1 MTTINLRDFYYWY
14 LTDEPVVVSEAVA
27 EELLAG
33 KRYEPTHQR
42 RLKRNN
48 AQYSLDAGDGIEN
61 SACEFE
67 PSAQDILDRKEDFER
82 LCRALNS
89 LPETQ
94 GRRIDACIILGKSCR
109 EVAEVE
115 GVSVKCVSVSIQ
127 RGLESMRK
135 YLKSFC

>member
-1 MTTINLRDFYYWY
+1 MTTINLKDFYYWY

-27 EELLAG
+27 AELLAG

-42 RLKRNN
+42 RLTRNK

-61 SACEFE
+61 AACEFE

-89 LPETQ
+89 LPEAQ

-109 EVAEVE
+109 EVAQAE
-115 GVSVKCVSVSIQ
+115 GVDEESVRQSIK
-127 RGLESMRK
+127 RGLDNMRK
-135 YLKSFC
+135 NF

>member
-14 LTDEPVVVSEAVA
+14 LTDEPVVVSEVVA

-89 LPETQ
+89 LPEAQ
-94 GRRIDACIILGKSCR
+94 GRRIDACIILGKSYR
-109 EVAEVE
+109 EVAEAE
-115 GVSVKCVSVSIQ
+115 GVDVSTIRKAVE
-127 RGLESMRK
+127 RGLEAMRK
-135 YLKSFC
+135 KL

>member
-14 LTDEPVVVSEAVA
+14 LTDESLEVPDKVA
-27 EELLAG
+27 KELLAG

-67 PSAQDILDRKEDFER
+67 PSAQDILDRKEEFER

-89 LPETQ
+89 LPEAQ
-94 GRRIDACIILGKSCR
+94 GRRIDACIILGKSYR
-109 EVAEVE
+109 EVADAE
-115 GVSVKCVSVSIQ
+115 GVDVSTIRKAVE
-127 RGLESMRK
+127 RGLEAMRK
-135 YLKSFC
+135 VF

>member
-1 MTTINLRDFYYWY
+1 MTTINLKEFYYWY

-48 AQYSLDAGDGIEN
+48 AQYSIDAGDGIEN
-61 SACEFE
+61 AACEFE

-89 LPETQ
+89 LPEAQ
-94 GRRIDACIILGKSCR
+94 GRRIDACIILGKTCR
-109 EVAEVE
+109 EVAEAE
-115 GVSVKCVSVSIQ
+115 GVSERAVQNSIKQ
-127 RGLESMRK
+127 GLENMK
-135 YLKSFC
+135 KSF

>member
-1 MTTINLRDFYYWY
+1 MTTINLKDFYYWY
-14 LTDEPVVVSEAVA
+14 LTDEPLVVPDAVA

-67 PSAQDILDRKEDFER
+67 PSPQELLDRKEDFER

-94 GRRIDACIILGKSCR
+94 GRRVDACIILGKSYC
-109 EVAEVE
+109 EVAEGVDVSSVRESVE
-115 GVSVKCVSVSIQ
+115 
-127 RGLESMRK
+127 RGLRNMRK
-135 YLKSFC
+135 FL